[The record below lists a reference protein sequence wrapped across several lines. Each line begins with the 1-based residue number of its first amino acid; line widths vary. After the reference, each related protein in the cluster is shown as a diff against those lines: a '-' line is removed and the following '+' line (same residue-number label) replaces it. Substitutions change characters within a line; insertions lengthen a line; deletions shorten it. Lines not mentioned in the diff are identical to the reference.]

1 MRRCFLQA
9 LVLVTAVAV
18 LCPSAGWGV
27 AARRVEMAPGVVAA
41 FAGDEEPWIEAVP
54 LRGEAQ
60 LAYAR
65 RLTGSADNLPA
76 LLVANG
82 GKKLLAGMRWKV
94 PFRLA
99 SPDLQQQLLRS
110 LFPGDRLE
118 VTGWNHR
125 VEIASLARGESLWT
139 VADWFTGR
147 GENFRQ
153 LREANRM
160 SDDALAPG
168 QELWIPARLLRPSL
182 QQALPAGSIGT
193 PADLLE
199 YRQDAIGRYA
209 AYRLQPGEALY
220 SSVVVRF
227 TGRVFAEDVNA
238 LAAEIAKRSGIADVT
253 DIPIGYEVKIPL
265 DLLQAEFLPPG
276 DPRRAEY
283 EASLSDSNRFTNP
296 VQASGLAGITVVLDA
311 GHGGADVGASVG
323 SVWESLYVYDIM
335 VRVKSLLETRT
346 AARVLPTVR
355 DGGGFRVPE
364 ADVLPVSRGHQVL
377 TTPPY
382 PILDA
387 KVGVNLRWYLANSQY
402 HKFTDGGEGDAKK
415 VVFVSLHADSLHP
428 SLRGAMIYVP
438 SASLTAGRSSRSG
451 IVYTS
456 RAEVRAHPEVE
467 FSLRERQQSEG
478 LSREMATRTIA
489 AFRERNLPVHPYKP
503 VRERIIRQ
511 RGEFVPAVLRYNS
524 IPAKM
529 LVEVCNLA
537 NGEDRRLIQTR
548 AFRQQVAEAIVAGI
562 LGYYGED
569 EQQPAGAG
577 VQVAKAK

>member
-1 MRRCFLQA
+1 
-9 LVLVTAVAV
+9 
-18 LCPSAGWGV
+18 
-27 AARRVEMAPGVVAA
+27 MAPGVVAVV
-41 FAGDEEPWIEAVP
+41 AGGAEPWIEAVP

-82 GKKLLAGMRWKV
+82 GRKLLAGMRWKV
-94 PFRLA
+94 PFHLA
-99 SPDLQQQLLRS
+99 SPDLQQQLLRT
-110 LFPGDRLE
+110 LFPGDRLD

-125 VEIASLARGESLWT
+125 VELAALARGESLWT
-139 VADWFTGR
+139 VADWFTGN

-160 SDDALAPG
+160 ADDVLAPG

-182 QQALPAGSIGT
+182 QRALPAGGAGT
-193 PADLLE
+193 PADLLQ
-199 YRQDAIGRYA
+199 YREDAAGRYA

-238 LAAEIAKRSGIADVT
+238 LAGEIAKRSGIADVT

-265 DLLQAEFLPPG
+265 DLLQAEFLPAG

-296 VQASGLAGITVVLDA
+296 VQAHGPRRHHRGARRRPRRRRRRRRRWAG
-311 GHGGADVGASVG
+311 
-323 SVWESLYVYDIM
+323 VWESLYVYDIM
-335 VRVKSLLETRT
+335 VRVKTLLETRT
-346 AARVLPTVR
+346 RARVLPTVR
-355 DGGGFRVPE
+355 DGGGFSVRE

-438 SASLTAGRSSRSG
+438 SAKLTAGRSSRSG
-451 IVYTS
+451 TVYTS
-456 RAEVRAHPEVE
+456 RAEVRAHPIVE
-467 FSLRERQQSEG
+467 LSLRERQQSEG

-489 AFRERNLPVHPYKP
+489 AFRQRNLPVHPYKP
-503 VRERIIRQ
+503 VRERIIRH
-511 RGEFVPAVLRYNS
+511 RGEFVPAVLRYNT

-537 NGEDRRLIQTR
+537 NAEDRRLIQTR
-548 AFRQQVAEAIVAGI
+548 AFRQQVAEAVVAGI
-562 LGYYGED
+562 LAYYGED
-569 EQQPAGAG
+569 EQPAVPACRWRRRSRVGSAPTIRDT
-577 VQVAKAK
+577 ATMSP